1 MQSGLRR
8 SRPLCALDEDID
20 EVVLVAKLKERHAS
34 VHRMQAC
41 MGAHEKEQVRKC
53 QSLLSYGESEDP
65 AKMTDSKMA
74 LIERGPS
81 SRQPNAK
88 LRT

>member
-1 MQSGLRR
+1 
-8 SRPLCALDEDID
+8 
-20 EVVLVAKLKERHAS
+20 
-34 VHRMQAC
+34 MQAC
-41 MGAHEKEQVRKC
+41 MGAHEEEQVAQVP
-53 QSLLSYGESEDP
+53 QSLLNYGESEDP

-88 LRT
+88 PQT